1 MGSEAGHHNVLRRT
15 TMEPES
21 KDPEKNDPIHE
32 SESVQ
37 HVASAYELL
46 KALSAKLGSLEKHP
60 ELQEAILK
68 LELALNAL
76 TINTGGMF

>member
-1 MGSEAGHHNVLRRT
+1 MD
-15 TMEPES
+15 PES
-21 KDPEKNDPIHE
+21 KGPDRNDATDAAEP
-32 SESVQ
+32 VQ
-37 HVASAYELL
+37 HVAHAYQLL
-46 KALSAKLGSLEKHP
+46 KALSEKFGSLEKHP